1 MNKLKKSY
9 LKSII
14 FFEVKFMLVAFLFSL
29 IYELAHSPLYI
40 FVDAPTISR
49 KLYYIVHCSFRDL
62 APFLI
67 GYHITALVLKKW
79 LWLYEKFTWRN
90 VALFTFFAFV
100 YTVLAELYH
109 VHVLGSWEFK
119 DAMPMVS
126 LLGIGLTPFVQ
137 NLILPPIVAKVLL
150 YYERK

>member
-1 MNKLKKSY
+1 MTKSD

-14 FFEVKFMLVAFLFSL
+14 DFEIKFMLAAFLFSL
-29 IYELAHSPLYI
+29 AYELAHSPLYI

-79 LWLYEKFTWRN
+79 LWLYEKFSWRN
-90 VALFTFFAFV
+90 VALYTFSAFV

-119 DAMPMVS
+119 DVMPMVP
-126 LLGIGLTPFVQ
+126 LLGMGLTPFVQ
-137 NLILPPIVAKVLL
+137 NLILPPLVAKILVSF
-150 YYERK
+150 KQK